1 MGGSLV
7 GRIALCWW
15 VTSWLRGTIK
25 KKKGSFSFFLS
36 TVPGGERGSGP
47 LWLMLCSTKSFQRGV
62 LCISALTLGRAN
74 GAQERRPEMTPA
86 TLMI

>member
-15 VTSWLRGTIK
+15 VTSWVRGYNK
-25 KKKGSFSFFLS
+25 KKERKFFFFLS
-36 TVPGGERGSGP
+36 TVPGGERGFGP
-47 LWLMLCSTKSFQRGV
+47 LWLMLCSIKSFQRGV

-74 GAQERRPEMTPA
+74 GAQERTLEMTPA